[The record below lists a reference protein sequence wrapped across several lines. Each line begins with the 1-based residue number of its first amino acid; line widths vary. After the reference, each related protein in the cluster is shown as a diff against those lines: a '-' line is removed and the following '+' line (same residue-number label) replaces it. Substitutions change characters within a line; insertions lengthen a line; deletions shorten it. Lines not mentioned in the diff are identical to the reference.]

1 MPRGLGRLGRRG
13 LLVQLASVVPRA
25 TGETL
30 DRWGPQGRR
39 DRGGGQ
45 DREVTWV
52 LLGLLA
58 GWVSKGRWDRREWD
72 LQVHLALLARWGLR
86 VTQDQWVS
94 WALADHAAVWD
105 CQATKAREA
114 IPAEA
119 CLAKLGRQGRRAP
132 KAWWVCLVCQE
143 EGTLGSAA
151 HGAPLDCLEKRACLV
166 CLVCVD
172 TWVLLASLE
181 DVGSEAGPAAQEGP
195 ATMAPWA
202 TWDQLASLA
211 CQV

>member
-72 LQVHLALLARWGLR
+72 LQVPYTFAMVPVNACRG
-86 VTQDQWVS
+86 
-94 WALADHAAVWD
+94 AVLV
-105 CQATKAREA
+105 
-114 IPAEA
+114 PVNA
-119 CLAKLGRQGRRAP
+119 CR
-132 KAWWVCLVCQE
+132 
-143 EGTLGSAA
+143 
-151 HGAPLDCLEKRACLV
+151 GAVPC
-166 CLVCVD
+166 
-172 TWVLLASLE
+172 
-181 DVGSEAGPAAQEGP
+181 
-195 ATMAPWA
+195 
-202 TWDQLASLA
+202 
-211 CQV
+211 